1 MQPGEFVHTMGDCH
15 VYANHIDALKIQYQ
29 RKPKPFPTLKITRD
43 VKEIDDF
50 SASDFELIAYNP
62 HPKIAMKMAV

>member
-1 MQPGEFVHTMGDCH
+1 MGDCH
-15 VYANHIDALKIQYQ
+15 VYLNHVDALKIQCE
-29 RKPKPFPTLKITRD
+29 RVPKVFPKLKILRD

-50 SASDFELIAYNP
+50 VASDFEIIGYNP